1 MFLKAFLRKSLLLSL
16 LIVAGTLDGQAQK
29 LTPEEIIAKDVASL
43 GAAKL
48 LTQSRNLMAIA
59 GCEFV
64 MHIPERQI
72 PGRAVLASDG
82 SSLAFFSKFNS
93 DDYPMERI
101 GIFGDKVKIPPVKLG
116 GRSPLGG
123 FLKSWDKTLASRI
136 FGGAI
141 FSTWRF
147 LSATATPGTFA
158 TEGMKKIDNRGV
170 WILSFTPKG
179 GLTGGS
185 YIKLY
190 FDAKTFHHVR
200 TVHRQKE
207 PERGGIDVEPTS
219 PLRSGGGVGNWN
231 ADLANNSFTL
241 TEDFDDIRSDLSLM
255 LPHKYSISVLFD
267 GTNGTAERD
276 WNLRIEEYRL
286 IREFPADFFTFGGQ

>member
-101 GIFGDKVKIPPVKLG
+101 GIFGEKV
-116 GRSPLGG
+116 
-123 FLKSWDKTLASRI
+123 
-136 FGGAI
+136 
-141 FSTWRF
+141 
-147 LSATATPGTFA
+147 
-158 TEGMKKIDNRGV
+158 N
-170 WILSFTPKG
+170 
-179 GLTGGS
+179 
-185 YIKLY
+185 
-190 FDAKTFHHVR
+190 VR
-200 TVHRQKE
+200 TVYRQKE

-241 TEDFDDIRSDLSLM
+241 TEDFDDIRSDLRLM